1 MMDYTWVLDQVKDA
15 NITNDLYTK
24 TLIEFCTEED
34 SQLGQVASER
44 EDAKNIRITRKDAD
58 LSKKAGLDFALKIA
72 EDNPGAD
79 LWGSLPCTAVSA
91 LQNGYVGRAGSQH
104 WAKLEAKRKNLK
116 KMVDNYIQLGRRI
129 KENGG
134 DVHFEWPRNCHGWKM
149 FPQLMMFF
157 GEMGM
162 EKANFDG
169 CQVGVT
175 SVMAHRSTSRGRY
188 GRAGRS

>member
-1 MMDYTWVLDQVKDA
+1 MMDYTWILDQVKDA
-15 NITNDLYTK
+15 NTTNDLYTK

-104 WAKLEAKRKNLK
+104 WAKLEAKRRNLK
-116 KMVDNYIQLGRRI
+116 KMVENYIQLGRRI

-134 DVHFEWPRNCHGWKM
+134 DVHFERPRNCHGWRI
-149 FPQLMMFF
+149 FP
-157 GEMGM
+157 
-162 EKANFDG
+162 
-169 CQVGVT
+169 
-175 SVMAHRSTSRGRY
+175 
-188 GRAGRS
+188 